1 MTSNT
6 PRKVCAVLVDRAN
19 YGRLKPVLSEIKSR
33 PELQLQLVA
42 TGTMVLQRFGYP
54 VAVVKADGYQVDSEI
69 HIELEGST
77 PATMA
82 KSVGFGIV
90 EFASEFQRL
99 QPDLVLLIGD
109 RYEALAAAIAA
120 AYMNICIVHIQ
131 GGEVSGSI
139 DESAR
144 HAITKMAHFHFPS
157 TARAAEY
164 LQRMGERPDSILGV
178 GCPSSDIARQ
188 LDLELDPQVVNG
200 TGSGAQI
207 DLSKPF
213 LLVMFHPTTTS
224 YGGEQS
230 QIEEVLSALES
241 VRLPT
246 VMLWPNIDAGSD
258 RISKSIRVFRD
269 RVSPDWL
276 RTITNLPPE
285 DYLRLLAKASSAV
298 GNSSSFVRDAGY
310 FGTPVVLVGDRQEGR
325 ETDVHVI
332 PVEPAANE
340 IAQGDRL
347 PDGSWPL
354 RAEHA
359 VRTRARSGN
368 DRGTARDATAV
379 HPETAGLHLR
389 QRIGECEWQCGFL
402 ESSRREAGRR
412 VSPARIS
419 RLCSVNR
426 CWLTRRWQPAAAK
439 RLTRTVLSTN

>member
-1 MTSNT
+1 MNSVTSNT

-19 YGRLKPVLSEIKSR
+19 YGRLKPVLNEIKTR

-188 LDLELDPQVVNG
+188 LNLELDPQVVNG

-207 DLSKPF
+207 DLAKPF

-230 QIEEVLSALES
+230 QIEEVLNALEQLK
-241 VRLPT
+241 LPT
-246 VMLWPNIDAGSD
+246 VMLWPNIDAGAD

-332 PVEPAANE
+332 PTEPLANE
-340 IAQGDRL
+340 IARVVSYQMAHGRYAPSTLYGHGHVAEQIAEQLVLLRPYIQKRL
-347 PDGSWPL
+347 DYIYDKESVKTNGHAGPWNRH
-354 RAEHA
+354 RAER
-359 VRTRARSGN
+359 VEGYPPKEYRAS
-368 DRGTARDATAV
+368 AR
-379 HPETAGLHLR
+379 
-389 QRIGECEWQCGFL
+389 
-402 ESSRREAGRR
+402 
-412 VSPARIS
+412 
-419 RLCSVNR
+419 
-426 CWLTRRWQPAAAK
+426 
-439 RLTRTVLSTN
+439 